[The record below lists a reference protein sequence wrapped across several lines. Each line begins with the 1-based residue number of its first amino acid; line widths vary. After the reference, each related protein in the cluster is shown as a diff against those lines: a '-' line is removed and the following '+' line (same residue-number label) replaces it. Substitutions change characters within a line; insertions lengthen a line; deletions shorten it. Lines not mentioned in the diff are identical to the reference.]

1 MTDEDSTQPLE
12 HRDGDLL
19 LYDYFKYL
27 TSLVLITLG
36 GLLIVMK
43 DFDPSDVKPRSVIIT
58 LVIISSSGVLSFGG
72 AGEIARARYL
82 GRPVKQSVNWVR
94 ILSPAL
100 LAIGFGHFLALFV
113 DSLN

>member
-1 MTDEDSTQPLE
+1 MDEETPQATE

-43 DFDPSDVKPRSVIIT
+43 DFDPKDVKPGAVIIT
-58 LVIISSSGVLSFGG
+58 LLVISLSGVLSFGG

-94 ILSPAL
+94 IAAPAL
-100 LAIGFGHFLALFV
+100 LAVGFGHFLALFV

>member
-1 MTDEDSTQPLE
+1 MIEDDTTQPAE
-12 HRDGDLL
+12 PRDGELL

-43 DFDPSDVKPRSVIIT
+43 DFDPTDVKPGAIVTT
-58 LVIISSSGVLSFGG
+58 LLIVSLSGVLSFGG

-82 GRPVKQSVNWVR
+82 GRPVKPSVNVAR
-94 ILSPAL
+94 IVAPAL
-100 LAIGFGHFLALFV
+100 LAIGFGHFLAMFV
-113 DSLN
+113 DSLS